1 MLLQLLQETFTDPS
15 ITSMVGIGSGL
26 GATVGSVVT
35 MTVQK
40 VLNKKKDSAE
50 VSVINYEVI
59 DKQFKSLWDNLEQQG
74 KVIKELQDKSC
85 YREPC
90 NMRVN
95 GNQIE
100 IPGKPKNKKKVP

>member
-1 MLLQLLQETFTDPS
+1 MLLQLFQETFTDPS

-50 VSVINYEVI
+50 VSVINYSVI
-59 DKQFKSLWDNLEQQG
+59 EKQFESLWDNLEQQG
-74 KVIKELQDKSC
+74 KVIKELQSKSC

-95 GNQIE
+95 GSQSE
-100 IPGKPKNKKKVP
+100 EPEKKKTKKKTV